1 MNRNSLLI
9 IIAALTVM
17 TLSSCINFKNLV
29 FLQEQVTEDGAT
41 LDSLRPY
48 YADFLNDNYRIRPFD
63 QLNIKASNYENST
76 INFFNS
82 AGDGGSSGGGGG
94 GGGGASGGNAAFLYL
109 SSYIVDNYGNINLPL
124 LGNVNVAGKT
134 VEEVQDTLNIHLRT
148 YLDYASTSVKLANFR
163 ITMLGEIRR
172 PGQVYIF
179 NTRTPILEA
188 LGMAGDITE
197 YANIRKVKIIR
208 EEGNAAH
215 AVYIDLADANLI
227 SSEYYFVKPNDII
240 YIEPVKAKAFN
251 LNSRPISVGLSAASV
266 LLVIVNIVINSLKNP

>member
-9 IIAALTVM
+9 FFVVLTVT

-29 FLQEQVTEDGAT
+29 FLQEQESEEGVA

-48 YADFLNDNYRIRPFD
+48 FSKYLSENYRVRPFD
-63 QLNIKASNYENST
+63 QLYIKASNYENST

-82 AGDGGSSGGGGG
+82 AGDGGSNSGGGGG
-94 GGGGASGGNAAFLYL
+94 GGGGGNTNATFLYL

-124 LGNVNVAGKT
+124 IGDVSVIGKT
-134 VEEVQDTLNIHLRT
+134 TEEIQDTLNVHLRT

-172 PGQVYIF
+172 PGQIYIF
-179 NTRTPILEA
+179 NTRTPLLEA

-197 YANIRKVKIIR
+197 YANIRRVKIIR

-215 AVYIDLADANLI
+215 TVYIDLADANLI
-227 SSEYYFVKPNDII
+227 SSEYYFVRPNDII

-266 LLVIVNIVINSLKNP
+266 LLVIVNIVLNSIKK